1 MATRGWTS
9 RAASSDP
16 QDLRV
21 PWTVIRRTLASL
33 MRRSKLRVNLRGSIG
48 VPKRVVNTNPASVQR
63 SPACSRA
70 VSCCC
75 LRSLRAVTHRSGRGS
90 GASEGCS
97 FPELGGGY
105 GVADLV
111 VGRCLV
117 EKKTV
122 FDPAAAMDNWLNQV
136 LAYVLLD
143 WGDALGVDTISA
155 YLGWQA
161 LRDEPSLVVLASA
174 PSRNNPVRGGVLL
187 TGAAGEMPAGWV
199 SGESRQIRLRSRWRR
214 YPGSWAMAR

>member
-1 MATRGWTS
+1 MTGSLTYRRGIWRTDVGNLPALAATW
-9 RAASSDP
+9 
-16 QDLRV
+16 
-21 PWTVIRRTLASL
+21 
-33 MRRSKLRVNLRGSIG
+33 
-48 VPKRVVNTNPASVQR
+48 
-63 SPACSRA
+63 
-70 VSCCC
+70 
-75 LRSLRAVTHRSGRGS
+75 
-90 GASEGCS
+90 CS

-111 VGRCLV
+111 VGRCLI

-161 LRDEPSLVVLASA
+161 LRAEPSLVVLASA
-174 PSRNNPVRGGVLL
+174 PSRDNPVRG
-187 TGAAGEMPAGWV
+187 V
-199 SGESRQIRLRSRWRR
+199 S
-214 YPGSWAMAR
+214 Y